1 MSGLFDTFVRTPGTR
16 GTGGMEMAQSIKIMV
31 VDDHTLFRVGLVRLL
46 KNQPDFKVVGEASTV
61 AEAVKLTSELHPDL
75 ILMDFRLP
83 DGDGLEATQLIHTFV
98 PSIKIV
104 FLTIYESDELLFA
117 AIRSGAKGYLLK
129 NIPVSHLVE
138 MLRGVVRGEAA
149 ISLAMAARIL
159 EEFARREWLNDDG
172 QAVINNLT
180 TRELE
185 ILKEIASG
193 ASNREIANKL
203 VLSENTIKNHV
214 HNILEKLKLP
224 NRHQAAVFALH
235 HRLVEKSR

>member
-1 MSGLFDTFVRTPGTR
+1 MNTTKSTR
-16 GTGGMEMAQSIKIMV
+16 ILV
-31 VDDHTLFRVGLVRLL
+31 VDDHTLFREGLVRLL
-46 KNQPDFKVVGEASTV
+46 KNQADFKVVGEASNMG
-61 AEAVKLTSELHPDL
+61 EAIRLTRELKPDL

-83 DGDGLEATQLIHTFV
+83 DGDGLEATQTIHILDA
-98 PSIKIV
+98 SIKVV
-104 FLTIYESDELLFA
+104 FLTIYESDDLLFA

-129 NIPVSHLVE
+129 NIPVSHLME
-138 MLRGVVRGEAA
+138 MLRRVIRGEAA

-172 QAVINNLT
+172 QAVIKQLT
-180 TRELE
+180 AREFE

-193 ASNREIANKL
+193 ASNREIAKKL

-224 NRHQAAVFALH
+224 NRHQAAVFAIR
-235 HRLVEKSR
+235 HRLVDQADVTRRDDFELF

>member
-1 MSGLFDTFVRTPGTR
+1 MNKLQATR
-16 GTGGMEMAQSIKIMV
+16 ILV
-31 VDDHTLFRVGLVRLL
+31 VDDHTLFREGLIRLL
-46 KNQPDFKVVGEASTV
+46 RNQPDFKVVGEAATM
-61 AEAVKLTSELHPDL
+61 AEAVRLTSESRPDL

-83 DGDGLEATQLIHTFV
+83 DGDGLEATQVIHALD
-98 PSIKIV
+98 PSIKII

-129 NIPVSHLVE
+129 NIPVSHLMD
-138 MLRGVVRGEAA
+138 MLRGVIRGEAA

-172 QAVINNLT
+172 QAVIKQLT

-185 ILKEIASG
+185 ILKEVASG
-193 ASNREIANKL
+193 ASNREIARKL

-224 NRHQAAVFALH
+224 NRHQAAVFALRH
-235 HRLVEKSR
+235 HLVEKTKMIRINDVDVS

>member
-1 MSGLFDTFVRTPGTR
+1 M
-16 GTGGMEMAQSIKIMV
+16 
-31 VDDHTLFRVGLVRLL
+31 
-46 KNQPDFKVVGEASTV
+46 
-61 AEAVKLTSELHPDL
+61 
-75 ILMDFRLP
+75 
-83 DGDGLEATQLIHTFV
+83 
-98 PSIKIV
+98 
-104 FLTIYESDELLFA
+104 
-117 AIRSGAKGYLLK
+117 
-129 NIPVSHLVE
+129 E
-138 MLRGVVRGEAA
+138 MLRGDVRGEAA
-149 ISLAMAARIL
+149 ISLAMVARIL

-180 TRELE
+180 ARELE
-185 ILKEIASG
+185 ILKEIASD